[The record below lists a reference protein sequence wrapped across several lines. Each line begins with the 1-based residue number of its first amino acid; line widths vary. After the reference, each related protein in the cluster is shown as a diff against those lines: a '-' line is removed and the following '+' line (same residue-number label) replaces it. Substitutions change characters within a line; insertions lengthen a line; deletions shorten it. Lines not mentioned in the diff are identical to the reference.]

1 MYHPSA
7 MRKNDFNPLIP
18 GAQSGTQSHLAIV
31 RIYIV
36 KPRFETI
43 LAIVPY
49 AADNDDMLNK

>member
-1 MYHPSA
+1 MFFTTRETES
-7 MRKNDFNPLIP
+7 DW
-18 GAQSGTQSHLAIV
+18 QSDLAIV

-49 AADNDDMLNK
+49 AVNNDDMLNK